1 MLRTQYFRTMR
12 FMISST
18 MITIMLASILA
29 LIFCDEVPLFVVA
42 AAATSTSAATVVS
55 NNNNNNIERHSR
67 YTLRRG
73 MRMRMRMRDNGE
85 GEGEGEDDRRLHQVS
100 NKNKSKNSNKIKT
113 KKSVHKSTKKDEH
126 KTTTTSSTRNW
137 KSHRRTTG
145 AGCTTRPT
153 NNNSRGK
160 DGGGSRG
167 KSGNGGKDGSNRGGG
182 GGNGVGKNGTRGKD
196 GTGKHGTDR
205 RQQRRRIE
213 YGNYFCEI
221 HGGEKCC
228 RDWGNNYDDPV
239 CCLED
244 DDVDSTPVVVS
255 VPEAPVFFPQGG
267 GGNDAYSPTV
277 FLPDEKPH
285 SNDWS
290 L

>member
-1 MLRTQYFRTMR
+1 
-12 FMISST
+12 
-18 MITIMLASILA
+18 MLASILA

-42 AAATSTSAATVVS
+42 ATATSTTAATVVS
-55 NNNNNNIERHSR
+55 NNNDNSNNNIERHSR

-73 MRMRMRMRDNGE
+73 MRMRMRDNGE
-85 GEGEGEDDRRLHQVS
+85 GDRRLHQVS
-100 NKNKSKNSNKIKT
+100 NKSKNKSKNLNNIKT
-113 KKSVHKSTKKDEH
+113 KKSVHKSTNKDEH
-126 KTTTTSSTRNW
+126 KTPTARKW

-228 RDWGNNYDDPV
+228 LDWGNSYDDPV
-239 CCLED
+239 CCQEE

-267 GGNDAYSPTV
+267 GGDDAYSPTV